1 MLGSPREALF
11 AATPSGERFC
21 LVTRPVGPVKGTVL
35 FAPPFAEELNKSRRM
50 VALAARAFAA
60 EGWAVLQIDLLG
72 CGDSAG
78 DFGQSSW
85 RAWID
90 DLWFGWRFLRER
102 YGHDLPG
109 LVWSLRCGSLLV
121 SDWLAESGLSP
132 HWLMWQP
139 VTNGKQHLTQFLRL
153 SVANEMLADGD
164 ARTAMKRIRSRL
176 EQAESVEIAGYD
188 VSPGLAS
195 AMDAASLRVPTAYV
209 GRVAVMEMS
218 SAEPVTISPA
228 TTTAAAK
235 WAESGVYVESHAV
248 RGPAFW
254 QTQEIDVAPALL
266 ESSVRFVR
274 DLAA

>member
-1 MLGSPREALF
+1 MLGCSREALF
-11 AATPSGERFC
+11 AATPSGARFC
-21 LVTRPVGPVKGTVL
+21 LITRPVGPAKGMVL

-78 DFGQSSW
+78 DFGQASW
-85 RAWID
+85 QAWID
-90 DLWFGWRFLRER
+90 DLAFGWRFLRER
-102 YGHDLPG
+102 YGRDLPG
-109 LVWSLRCGSLLV
+109 VVWSLRSGSLLV
-121 SDWLAESGLSP
+121 SDLLAESGLSP

-153 SVANEMLADGD
+153 SVASEMLSDGD

-176 EQAESVEIAGYD
+176 EQEASVEVAGYE

-195 AMDAASLRVPTAYV
+195 AMDTASLRVPTGYG

-218 SAEPVTISPA
+218 TAEPVTISPA

-235 WAESGVYVESHAV
+235 WAASGVNVESHAV
-248 RGPAFW
+248 RGAAFW
-254 QTQEIDVAPALL
+254 QTQEIEVAPAVI
-266 ESSVRFVR
+266 ESSVLFLR